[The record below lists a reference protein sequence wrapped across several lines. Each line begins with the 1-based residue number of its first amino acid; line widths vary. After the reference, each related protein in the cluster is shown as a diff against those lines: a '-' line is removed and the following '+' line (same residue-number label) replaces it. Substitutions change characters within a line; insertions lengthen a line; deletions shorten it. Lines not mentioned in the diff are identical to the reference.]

1 MKRLFA
7 FFFISIF
14 FSSCQKDKQVTIVGL
29 WTEISHCIRDNS
41 GTFDCSGAPRFPL
54 RLTLSKDGKYY
65 AFNDVPAGKGI
76 YHYNYWSKQLTFEDS
91 GGTVSI
97 VTVSVLNDDYLVTD
111 YSRNGVVEF
120 SQKYLRQ

>member
-1 MKRLFA
+1 MKRLFT

-14 FSSCQKDKQVTIVGL
+14 FFSCQKDKQASIVGL

-41 GTFDCSGAPRFPL
+41 GGIDCSGASRFPL
-54 RLTLSKDGKYY
+54 RLTLSEDGKYY
-65 AFNDVPAGKGI
+65 AFNDVPAGHGI
-76 YHYNYWSKQLTFEDS
+76 YRYNYSSKQLTFEDS

-120 SQKYLRQ
+120 SQKYLRK

>member
-14 FSSCQKDKQVTIVGL
+14 FFSCQKDKQVSIVGL
-29 WTEISHCIRDNS
+29 WTETSYCIRDNS
-41 GTFDCSGAPRFPL
+41 GAFDCSGDPKFPL
-54 RLTLSKDGKYY
+54 RLTLSEDGKYY
-65 AFNDVPAGKGI
+65 AFNDVPAGQGI

-91 GGTVSI
+91 GGSVTI
-97 VTVSVLNDDYLVTD
+97 ATVSVLNDDYLVTD

-120 SQKYLRQ
+120 SQKYLRK

>member
-1 MKRLFA
+1 MQRLFA

-14 FSSCQKDKQVTIVGL
+14 FFSCQKDKQVSIVGL
-29 WTEISHCIRDNS
+29 WTEISDCIRDNS
-41 GTFDCSGAPRFPL
+41 GVFICGDAPKFPL
-54 RLTLSKDGKYY
+54 RLTLSEDGKYY
-65 AFNDVPAGKGI
+65 AFNDVPAGQGI

-91 GGTVSI
+91 GGIVTI

-120 SQKYLRQ
+120 SQKYLRK